1 MIDGNQNKD
10 TISDNQEISPERGP
24 SMAIQMGMLEKDHE
38 ARHDG
43 ESTDIDLASASDKQ
57 YSQSDILPQHNV
69 LNIHESPIQEL
80 QNDTS
85 YTEDPESQNFMSER
99 KRRIDMI
106 DLDDEKTPE
115 MLKHNSLSMCQK
127 LLMMRRNDG
136 SDKRH
141 YGRNL
146 PQVYVGTRPFIV
158 IGPDWPFCLVTWS
171 VMLWFYFGSCSDM
184 YIHYKYYWE
193 TYAFFFVQRTVHFIS
208 CFSATLTNPGFAC
221 NVSLQKWNEE
231 FKVGAKSADELL
243 EIGREKGW
251 KECYPCN
258 IYMGPGTS
266 HCRRCD
272 VCLYELDHH
281 CPWMGKCVAKDN
293 LLAFYTFLFF
303 TFLSLFYALFLNTF
317 ML

>member
-1 MIDGNQNKD
+1 
-10 TISDNQEISPERGP
+10 
-24 SMAIQMGMLEKDHE
+24 MAIQMGMLEKDHE

-146 PQVYVGTRPFIV
+146 P
-158 IGPDWPFCLVTWS
+158 
-171 VMLWFYFGSCSDM
+171 
-184 YIHYKYYWE
+184 
-193 TYAFFFVQRTVHFIS
+193 
-208 CFSATLTNPGFAC
+208 
-221 NVSLQKWNEE
+221 
-231 FKVGAKSADELL
+231 
-243 EIGREKGW
+243 
-251 KECYPCN
+251 
-258 IYMGPGTS
+258 
-266 HCRRCD
+266 
-272 VCLYELDHH
+272 
-281 CPWMGKCVAKDN
+281 
-293 LLAFYTFLFF
+293 
-303 TFLSLFYALFLNTF
+303 
-317 ML
+317 